1 MVQEAVRA
9 GVSGAPVV
17 TGMQVIPVAGRDSM
31 LLNLSGAHGPFF
43 TRNLVIL
50 TDNSGHTGVGEVP
63 GGEKIRQTLEDARP
77 LIVGQ
82 SIGACN
88 NILASMR
95 QTFADR
101 DAGGRGKQTFDLRVM
116 IHAVTAVESALLDL
130 LGQHL
135 GLPVA
140 ALLGEG
146 QQRTSVETLGY
157 LFFVG
162 DRRKTDLAYA
172 TGEGER
178 DGWFKLR
185 HQEAM
190 TPDAIVRLAEAT
202 HDHYGFADFKLK
214 GGVLRGED
222 EIAAVAAIAKRFP
235 NARVT
240 LDPNGAWSLDEAIR
254 LCTNMHGI
262 LAYAED
268 PCGAEAGFSGR
279 EIMAEFRRATGL
291 PTATNMIA
299 TDWRQLSHA
308 LRLGA
313 VDIPLAD
320 PHFWTLQGSVRVA
333 QTCRDNGLTWGSHS
347 NNHFDISLAMFTH
360 VGAAAPGKVTAIDTH
375 WIWQDG
381 QALTKEPFR
390 IKGGRIAVPD
400 RPGLGIEIDRTAID
414 AAHELYKQHGL
425 GARDDA
431 IAMQYLIPGWTF
443 DDKRPSLV
451 R

>member
-1 MVQEAVRA
+1 M
-9 GVSGAPVV
+9 
-17 TGMQVIPVAGRDSM
+17 
-31 LLNLSGAHGPFF
+31 
-43 TRNLVIL
+43 
-50 TDNSGHTGVGEVP
+50 
-63 GGEKIRQTLEDARP
+63 
-77 LIVGQ
+77 
-82 SIGACN
+82 
-88 NILASMR
+88 
-95 QTFADR
+95 
-101 DAGGRGKQTFDLRVM
+101 
-116 IHAVTAVESALLDL
+116 TAIESALLDL

-135 GLPVA
+135 DLPVA

-146 QQRTSVETLGY
+146 QQRESVETLGY

-162 DRRKTDLAYA
+162 DRRKTNLAYVA
-172 TGEGER
+172 GE
-178 DGWFKLR
+178 DDKIDWFRLR
-185 HQEAM
+185 HEEAM
-190 TPDAIVRLAEAT
+190 TPGGGRAAGGSDARALRLRRLQAQ
-202 HDHYGFADFKLK
+202 G
-214 GGVLRGED
+214 RR
-222 EIAAVAAIAKRFP
+222 AAAASRRSRPSRRSPSAFP

-254 LCTNMHGI
+254 LCKDMHGV

-279 EIMAEFRRATGL
+279 EIMAEFRHATGL

-320 PHFWTLQGSVRVA
+320 PHFWTMQGSVRVA

-381 QALTKEPFR
+381 QALTKEPLQIR
-390 IKGGRIAVPD
+390 GGKIAVPD
-400 RPGLGIEIDRTAID
+400 RPGLGIEIDRAAIE
-414 AAHELYKQHGL
+414 AAHALYKQHGL

-431 IAMQYLIPGWTF
+431 LAMQFLIPGWTF
-443 DDKRPSLV
+443 DDKRPCLV

>member
-1 MVQEAVRA
+1 MTRTDI
-9 GVSGAPVV
+9 SGAPVV
-17 TGMQVIPVAGRDSM
+17 TAMQVIPVAGRDGM
-31 LLNLSGAHGPFF
+31 LLNLSGAHAPFF
-43 TRNLVIL
+43 TRNIVIL

-63 GGEKIRQTLEDARP
+63 GGQKIWQTLQDARD
-77 LIVGQ
+77 LVIGKTVG
-82 SIGACN
+82 AMN
-88 NILASMR
+88 NILADVR
-95 QTFADR
+95 TAFADR
-101 DAGGRGKQTFDLRVM
+101 DAGGRGKQTFDLRIM
-116 IHAVTAVESALLDL
+116 IHAVTAIESALLDL

-135 GLPVA
+135 DLPVA

-162 DRRKTDLAYA
+162 DRRKSKLPYVDGE
-172 TGEGER
+172 TGKAE
-178 DGWFKLR
+178 WFNLR

-190 TPDAIVRLAEAT
+190 TPDAVVRLAEAA

-214 GGVLRGED
+214 GGVLRGEQ
-222 EIAAVAAIAKRFP
+222 EIEAVTALAKRFP
-235 NARVT
+235 KARVT
-240 LDPNGAWSLDEAIR
+240 LDPNGAWSLDEAIS
-254 LCTNMHGI
+254 LCKDMHGI

-320 PHFWTLQGSVRVA
+320 PHFWTMQGSVRVA

-381 QALTKEPFR
+381 QALTKEPLQ
-390 IKGGRIAVPD
+390 IKGGKIAVPD
-400 RPGLGIEIDRTAID
+400 RPGLGIDIDRATIE
-414 AAHELYKQHGL
+414 AAHELYKNHGL

-431 IAMQYLIPGWTF
+431 MAMQDLIPGWTF
-443 DDKRPSLV
+443 DDKRPCLV